1 MAKTLI
7 SEMYCTKCGKR
18 CMSIPR
24 KKGGERE
31 SGHLKKVYC
40 IFCKTEWIAAEC
52 DQNGHYTYR
61 DFKRNAFYLRALYD
75 NLKHKLF
82 YKWYVYANIHL
93 TLKQKNI
100 AWSFLNH
107 DVGYAELDNYD

>member
-7 SEMYCTKCGKR
+7 SEMYCTKCGNR

-40 IFCKTEWIAAEC
+40 IFCKTEWNAAEC

-61 DFKRNAFYLRALYD
+61 DFKLEFENGNFDEEGQRKETLAQ
-75 NLKHKLF
+75 LKARIGG
-82 YKWYVYANIHL
+82 YIYV
-93 TLKQKNI
+93 
-100 AWSFLNH
+100 
-107 DVGYAELDNYD
+107 